1 MIKQKDT
8 YNVTNNIVD
17 DKNSKECS
25 LRMAKDFFDSKTLS
39 DNDMITFFKQNKQ
52 LMREVFE
59 QEVLNKENVNLIK
72 NSYGVPKANFISNFK
87 EIFKNDLKFKDRISF
102 NSFDSEI
109 YIMNDNNTLEF
120 FSDKYISDA
129 KLYIENKYDLSC
141 SNKDAFFQ
149 GLKSCAMEKEY
160 NPLKDLITEEEWDGT
175 ERIKTLFSDYLGA
188 KDCEYTQMVSTK
200 FMVGAVSRI
209 LNPGCKFD
217 LMPIL
222 YGDQGIGKSYFV
234 RKLSSDYVIE
244 DLNRLSSQDKDEII
258 KLKNGWIAEI
268 AELTALK
275 NVNKENAKSFIT
287 QQENKYRELYSNS
300 ICFYKRHN
308 VFIGTTNTIDFLND
322 DSGNR
327 RFLPI
332 ECGVNNPLKPLFSD
346 TDNGLSANV
355 SQIYAEAVFKYKHG
369 ETCYLSQEQE
379 SLANSVREENE
390 KDSPMSEYIESYLSC
405 KYPRAWENYT
415 INMKKEFIENKD
427 NYASDDLVN
436 LTQVSTQELLN
447 LSIPKFYSD
456 IHNIDARKIKMTM
469 NKIRGWKR
477 SSNIKENGKRTRGYK
492 RITL

>member
-1 MIKQKDT
+1 MIPENNT
-8 YNVTNNIVD
+8 YVSNKNTDN
-17 DKNSKECS
+17 DKNSKDHS
-25 LRMAKDFFDSKTLS
+25 LRMANDFFDSKPLS
-39 DNDMITFFKQNKQ
+39 DKDLITFLKQHKQ

-59 QEVLNKENVNLIK
+59 QEMSDKEDVNLIK

-102 NSFDSEI
+102 NSFDSEV
-109 YIMNDNNTLEF
+109 YIANENNTLEI

-149 GLKSCAMEKEY
+149 GLKACAMDKEY
-160 NPLKDLITEEEWDGT
+160 NPLKDLITKEEWDGI

-188 KDCEYTQMVSTK
+188 SDCKYTQMVSTK

-222 YGDQGIGKSYFV
+222 YGDQGIGKSYFI
-234 RKLSSDYVIE
+234 RKLASDFVIE
-244 DLNRLSSQDKDEII
+244 DLNKLSSQDKDEII

-287 QQENKYRELYSNS
+287 QQENKYRELFSNS

-332 ECGVNNPLKPLFSD
+332 ECGVHNPSKSLFSD
-346 TDNGLSANV
+346 NDESLSANI
-355 SQIYAEAVFKYKHG
+355 SQIYAEAVYRYRNG
-369 ETCYLSQEQE
+369 ETCYLSKEQE
-379 SLANSVREENE
+379 LLANSVREENE
-390 KDSPMSEYIESYLSC
+390 KNSPLFEYLESYLVG
-405 KYPRAWENYT
+405 KYPIDWQNYT
-415 INMKKEFIENKD
+415 LAMKKKFIEDKSDYFN
-427 NYASDDLVN
+427 DDLVN
-436 LTQVSTQELLN
+436 LTQVSTQELLE
-447 LSIPKFYSD
+447 LAIPKFYSD
-456 IHNIDARKIKMTM
+456 AHNIGAKKVKMIM

-477 SSNIKENGKRTRGYK
+477 SSNINENGKRTRGYK
-492 RITL
+492 KTTL